1 MKIPTQKIQIC
12 VGIFLQHYTF
22 LQKRTFSILYENF
35 SRFVRKA
42 TTVGFKSLRFLCVTK
57 KQKTPQL
64 WCLLF
69 FGPPE
74 VLFAFFLLSTSP
86 TAACSQSNFHQRSS
100 LKTVHRTV
108 FFTVGF
114 KSLRF
119 LCVTKKQKTPQLWCL
134 LFFWP
139 TRRDLN
145 PHSPESES
153 VALSNCAT
161 DGYKPH
167 FSYGCFLLSNTINQR
182 VLPKLRTAL
191 PARFGDPQAF
201 W

>member
-42 TTVGFKSLRFLCVTK
+42 T
-57 KQKTPQL
+57 
-64 WCLLF
+64 
-69 FGPPE
+69 
-74 VLFAFFLLSTSP
+74 
-86 TAACSQSNFHQRSS
+86 
-100 LKTVHRTV
+100 
-108 FFTVGF
+108 TVGF

>member
-1 MKIPTQKIQIC
+1 M
-12 VGIFLQHYTF
+12 VSFIFLAHPKYF
-22 LQKRTFSILYENF
+22 L
-35 SRFVRKA
+35 RFFYFLPRLLRLVHSQSFINAPPSKQS
-42 TTVGFKSLRFLCVTK
+42 TGLFSLRSASNPFFSLYIKNK
-57 KQKTPQL
+57 K
-64 WCLLF
+64 
-69 FGPPE
+69 
-74 VLFAFFLLSTSP
+74 
-86 TAACSQSNFHQRSS
+86 
-100 LKTVHRTV
+100 HRK
-108 FFTVGF
+108 G
-114 KSLRF
+114 
-119 LCVTKKQKTPQLWCL
+119 CL

-191 PARFGDPQAF
+191 PARFGDSQVF

>member
-1 MKIPTQKIQIC
+1 MFFIFWPTRSTFCVFSTFYLAYCGLFTVKLSSTLLPKNSPPDCFLNGRLQISS
-12 VGIFLQHYTF
+12 
-22 LQKRTFSILYENF
+22 FSLYIKNKKH
-35 SRFVRKA
+35 RK
-42 TTVGFKSLRFLCVTK
+42 GCF
-57 KQKTPQL
+57 
-64 WCLLF
+64 LF

-108 FFTVGF
+108 FLTVGF

-161 DGYKPH
+161 DGYSAV
-167 FSYGCFLLSNTINQR
+167 FSYGFLYLINLK
-182 VLPKLRTAL
+182 VLPKLHTVL
-191 PARFGDPQAF
+191 PVHSAILRVYL
-201 W
+201 

>member
-1 MKIPTQKIQIC
+1 MLKQR
-12 VGIFLQHYTF
+12 HH
-22 LQKRTFSILYENF
+22 NF
-35 SRFVRKA
+35 F
-42 TTVGFKSLRFLCVTK
+42 TVGFKSLRFLCVTK
-57 KQKTPQL
+57 RQKTPQL

-69 FGPPE
+69 FWPTRSTFCVFSTFYLAYCG
-74 VLFAFFLLSTSP
+74 LF
-86 TAACSQSNFHQRSS
+86 TANFHQRSS

-108 FFTVGF
+108 FLTVGF

-161 DGYKPH
+161 DGYSAV
-167 FSYGCFLLSNTINQR
+167 FSYGFLYLINLK

>member
-1 MKIPTQKIQIC
+1 MAASLFAWLFNSVELTCLPAALKALILHSF
-12 VGIFLQHYTF
+12 FL
-22 LQKRTFSILYENF
+22 FSYVNALKGCF
-35 SRFVRKA
+35 
-42 TTVGFKSLRFLCVTK
+42 
-57 KQKTPQL
+57 
-64 WCLLF
+64 LF

-86 TAACSQSNFHQRSS
+86 TAACSQSIFHQRSS
-100 LKTVHRTV
+100 LKTVHQTV
-108 FFTVGF
+108 FLTVGF

-119 LCVTKKQKTPQLWCL
+119 LYVTKKQKTPQLWCL

-161 DGYKPH
+161 DGYSAV
-167 FSYGCFLLSNTINQR
+167 FSYGFLYLINLKA
-182 VLPKLRTAL
+182 LPKLHTVL
-191 PARFGDPQAF
+191 PVHSAILRVYL
-201 W
+201 

>member
-1 MKIPTQKIQIC
+1 MVSFIFWPTRS
-12 VGIFLQHYTF
+12 T
-22 LQKRTFSILYENF
+22 
-35 SRFVRKA
+35 
-42 TTVGFKSLRFLCVTK
+42 
-57 KQKTPQL
+57 
-64 WCLLF
+64 
-69 FGPPE
+69 
-74 VLFAFFLLSTSP
+74 FAFFLLSTSP
-86 TAACSQSNFHQRSS
+86 TAPCSQSNFHQRSS

-167 FSYGCFLLSNTINQR
+167 FSYGCFFIIKYNQSESSSQI
-182 VLPKLRTAL
+182 AYCSSCS
-191 PARFGDPQAF
+191 F
-201 W
+201 WRSSSFLVSSISFS

>member
-1 MKIPTQKIQIC
+1 MSTLFSNFFKKFQKSSS
-12 VGIFLQHYTF
+12 VP
-22 LQKRTFSILYENF
+22 QKRL
-35 SRFVRKA
+35 
-42 TTVGFKSLRFLCVTK
+42 KSLFFFVYKNK
-57 KQKTPQL
+57 KHRKG
-64 WCLLF
+64 CFLF
-69 FGPPE
+69 FCPPE

-161 DGYKPH
+161 DGYSAV
-167 FSYGCFLLSNTINQR
+167 FSYGFLYLINLK
-182 VLPKLRTAL
+182 VLPKLHTVL
-191 PARFGDPQAF
+191 PVHSAIFRVYL
-201 W
+201 

>member
-1 MKIPTQKIQIC
+1 MLKQI
-12 VGIFLQHYTF
+12 HH
-22 LQKRTFSILYENF
+22 NF
-35 SRFVRKA
+35 F
-42 TTVGFKSLRFLCVTK
+42 TVGFKSLRFLCVTK
-57 KQKTPQL
+57 KQKTPQQL

-86 TAACSQSNFHQRSS
+86 TAACSQSIFHQRSS

-119 LCVTKKQKTPQLWCL
+119 PCVTKKQKTPQLWCL

>member
-1 MKIPTQKIQIC
+1 M
-12 VGIFLQHYTF
+12 FLT
-22 LQKRTFSILYENF
+22 I
-35 SRFVRKA
+35 
-42 TTVGFKSLRFLCVTK
+42 GFKSLCF
-57 KQKTPQL
+57 
-64 WCLLF
+64 LF

-86 TAACSQSNFHQRSS
+86 TAACSQSIFHQRSS

-108 FFTVGF
+108 FLTVGF

-119 LCVTKKQKTPQLWCL
+119 LYVTKKQKTPQLWCL

-161 DGYKPH
+161 DGYSAV

>member
-1 MKIPTQKIQIC
+1 MLDFFDK
-12 VGIFLQHYTF
+12 L
-22 LQKRTFSILYENF
+22 
-35 SRFVRKA
+35 
-42 TTVGFKSLRFLCVTK
+42 
-57 KQKTPQL
+57 KTPQL

-139 TRRDLN
+139 TRSTFCVFSTFYLDYCGLFT
-145 PHSPESES
+145 
-153 VALSNCAT
+153 VKLSSTLLPKNIPP
-161 DGYKPH
+161 D
-167 FSYGCFLLSNTINQR
+167 CFLYGRLQI
-182 VLPKLRTAL
+182 P
-191 PARFGDPQAF
+191 
-201 W
+201 

>member
-1 MKIPTQKIQIC
+1 MFFIFWPTRSTLSYSFTLC
-12 VGIFLQHYTF
+12 LVYNGL
-22 LQKRTFSILYENF
+22 FSIIISSTLLPKNSPPDCFLNGRLQISSFSLYIKNKKH
-35 SRFVRKA
+35 RK
-42 TTVGFKSLRFLCVTK
+42 GCF
-57 KQKTPQL
+57 
-64 WCLLF
+64 LF

-108 FFTVGF
+108 FLTVGF

-161 DGYKPH
+161 DGYSAV
-167 FSYGCFLLSNTINQR
+167 FSYGFLYLINLK
-182 VLPKLRTAL
+182 VLPKLHTVL
-191 PARFGDPQAF
+191 PVHSAILRVYL
-201 W
+201 